1 MKHIIKNNK
10 ILPYID
16 KNQNIECHPKYSV
29 SNPPIIDPI
38 ISPKCD
44 PKKSLLYASPLSK
57 KKLD

>member
-38 ISPKCD
+38 ISPK
-44 PKKSLLYASPLSK
+44 
-57 KKLD
+57 